1 MYLCKLNQ
9 AQKRNNDNSIEV
21 SQELPNI
28 FIERKINM
36 RKILLSLFALFIVVS
51 PGLSQEMKKKNS
63 NIPILKGPYLGQEL
77 PGMNPEVFA
86 PGIISNGL
94 VNRDVAISPDGNE
107 MYFGLHT
114 PDFKYSTIIATK
126 QIDGVWTK
134 PEVAAFA
141 SDPRYIYL
149 EPALSFDGKK
159 LFFLSNMPKDSTKN
173 PGDEDIWVVD
183 KNNNKWSEPYNV
195 GEPINSDGRE
205 FYPSL
210 AENGTI
216 YFTRAEKG
224 QNIHYI
230 YRSRLI
236 NGKYTMP
243 EKLPKQV
250 NCGTNRFNAY
260 VAPDESYIVVSAV
273 GIEGAFGGVDYYI
286 IFKNE
291 DDSWEEPINM
301 GPKINSSDGA
311 EWSLYVSPDKKYI
324 FYMATKKLPK
334 EKQPT
339 SLCLDF
345 FLNLSTIPQ
354 NGNADIYWIDAK
366 IIDEL
371 RPKKK

>member
-1 MYLCKLNQ
+1 
-9 AQKRNNDNSIEV
+9 
-21 SQELPNI
+21 
-28 FIERKINM
+28 M
-36 RKILLSLFALFIVVS
+36 RIIVLSLFALFIVVS
-51 PGLSQEMKKKNS
+51 SGFSQEMTKKNS
-63 NIPILKGPYLGQEL
+63 NRTILKGSYLGQKP

-86 PGIISNGL
+86 SGIISNGL
-94 VNRDVAISPDGNE
+94 ENRDVTISPDGNE

-114 PDFKYSTIIATK
+114 PDFKYSTIIVTK
-126 QIDGVWTK
+126 QIDGIWTK
-134 PEVAAFA
+134 PEVVAFA

-159 LFFLSNMPKDSTKN
+159 LFFLSNMPKDSTDN
-173 PGDEDIWVVD
+173 PGDEDIWVVE
-183 KNNNKWSEPYNV
+183 KNNNEWAGPYNI
-195 GEPINSDGRE
+195 GEPINSDGKE

-224 QNIHYI
+224 QSVHYI

-236 NGKYTMP
+236 DGKYATP

-260 VAPDESYIVVSAV
+260 VAPDESYVVVPAV
-273 GIEGAFGGVDYYI
+273 GIEGGLGGVDYYI
-286 IFKNE
+286 VFKNE

-301 GPKINSSDGA
+301 GSNINSSAGA
-311 EWSLYVSPDKKYI
+311 EWSFYVSPDKKYI
-324 FYMATKKLPK
+324 FYMATKELPK
-334 EKQPT
+334 EKQPK
-339 SLCLDF
+339 SLNMDF
-345 FLNLSTIPQ
+345 FLNLSSIPQ

-366 IIDEL
+366 IIEEL